1 MDLRY
6 CIPPVLNLVLFLF
19 LSPSN
24 SEGGSSIFFQNF
36 SQNFSIMELPFLLL
50 VLFFLLVF
58 LFTSADV
65 PLNVNL
71 IHFRPRDFSIDVTAS
86 LLVSLFYPP
95 SLFWSFHFFLLV
107 SYPCHGLFFDLFEQ
121 LLCWFYGVCQSL
133 PTYVIG
139 IVPRNEG
146 NPSSRPPLHV

>member
-36 SQNFSIMELPFLLL
+36 SIMELPFLLL
-50 VLFFLLVF
+50 ALFFLLVF

-65 PLNVNL
+65 PFKVNL

-107 SYPCHGLFFDLFEQ
+107 SYPCHGLFFDLFKQ

-139 IVPRNEG
+139 IVPSNEE